1 MQLHVEPDLSIPFP
15 DDNPVLA
22 NFIEKAQ
29 AACNTAE
36 LLELD
41 MEPTEQDRSTAEKAV
56 YAVAENEEKANKK
69 LVKQDQK
76 PAVYKSVKSIL
87 DEYSLRVVDNA
98 MQIRLLVTNKLILD
112 SDSPDDRTRLR
123 ALEMLGKITDVGLF
137 TEKSEVTI
145 THRSTEDLVSSIRS
159 KLHRLMHP
167 DDVTDVKAVEVN
179 GEAID
184 VDAELGLDAKE
195 DNYLFEGS
203 CGWHDTKPGS
213 AQKHL
218 CDYEENG
225 VRMNGPN
232 SNKKLP

>member
-41 MEPTEQDRSTAEKAV
+41 MEPTEQDLSTAEKAV

-184 VDAELGLDAKE
+184 VDAELGLDEKPDDGINDA
-195 DNYLFEGS
+195 DFEI
-203 CGWHDTKPGS
+203 
-213 AQKHL
+213 
-218 CDYEENG
+218 
-225 VRMNGPN
+225 
-232 SNKKLP
+232 KKDE

>member
-41 MEPTEQDRSTAEKAV
+41 MEPTEQDLSTAEKAV

-179 GEAID
+179 GESID
-184 VDAELGLDAKE
+184 VDAELGLDEKE
-195 DNYLFEGS
+195 DDGINDADFEI
-203 CGWHDTKPGS
+203 
-213 AQKHL
+213 
-218 CDYEENG
+218 
-225 VRMNGPN
+225 
-232 SNKKLP
+232 KKDE

>member
-41 MEPTEQDRSTAEKAV
+41 MEPTEQDLSTAEKAV

-145 THRSTEDLVSSIRS
+145 NHRSTEDLVNSIRN
-159 KLHRLMHP
+159 KIHRLMHP
-167 DDVTDVKAVEVN
+167 DNVTDVKAVEVN

-184 VDAELGLDAKE
+184 VDAELGLDEKE
-195 DNYLFEGS
+195 DDGVNDADFEIKEEVQEVQN
-203 CGWHDTKPGS
+203 TPG
-213 AQKHL
+213 AAEKH
-218 CDYEENG
+218 E
-225 VRMNGPN
+225 
-232 SNKKLP
+232 

>member
-15 DDNPVLA
+15 DDNTVLD
-22 NFIEKAQ
+22 NLKEKAQ
-29 AACNTAE
+29 AACNKAE

-41 MEPTEQDRSTAEKAV
+41 MEPTEQDLSTAEKAV

-69 LVKQDQK
+69 LTKKDQK

-145 THRSTEDLVSSIRS
+145 NHRSTEDLVNSIRS
-159 KLHRLMHP
+159 KIHNLMHP
-167 DDVTDVKAVEVN
+167 DNVTDVQAVEVN
-179 GEAID
+179 GEIID
-184 VDAELGLDAKE
+184 VDAELGLDEKE
-195 DNYLFEGS
+195 DDGINDADFEI
-203 CGWHDTKPGS
+203 TEEV
-213 AQKHL
+213 QKVQNTTGAAEKH
-218 CDYEENG
+218 E
-225 VRMNGPN
+225 
-232 SNKKLP
+232 

>member
-41 MEPTEQDRSTAEKAV
+41 TEPTEQDLSTAEKAV

-179 GEAID
+179 GEAINI
-184 VDAELGLDAKE
+184 DAELGLDKPEDDGINDADFEIKE
-195 DNYLFEGS
+195 PEAE
-203 CGWHDTKPGS
+203 K
-213 AQKHL
+213 
-218 CDYEENG
+218 
-225 VRMNGPN
+225 
-232 SNKKLP
+232 

>member
-15 DDNPVLA
+15 DDNCVLA

-41 MEPTEQDRSTAEKAV
+41 TEPTEEDKLAAEKAV
-56 YAVAENEEKANKK
+56 YAVAENEEKANKQLAK
-69 LVKQDQK
+69 KTQT
-76 PAVYKSVKSIL
+76 PAVYKEVKGIL

-145 THRSTEDLVSSIRS
+145 NHRSTADLVTSIRS
-159 KLHRLMHP
+159 KLHKLMHP
-167 DDVTDVKAVEVN
+167 DDVSDVKAVEVN
-179 GEAID
+179 GAAID
-184 VDAELGLDAKE
+184 VDKELGLE
-195 DNYLFEGS
+195 DTGKPEE
-203 CGWHDTKPGS
+203 TKNTTG
-213 AQKHL
+213 QT
-218 CDYEENG
+218 ENDG
-225 VRMNGPN
+225 NDKPA
-232 SNKKLP
+232 

>member
-41 MEPTEQDRSTAEKAV
+41 MEPTEQDLSTAEKAV
-56 YAVAENEEKANKK
+56 YQVAENEEKANKK

-184 VDAELGLDAKE
+184 IDAELGLDEPEDDGVNDADFEIAEVQNVQITETEAELTPEEPKE
-195 DNYLFEGS
+195 EP
-203 CGWHDTKPGS
+203 K
-213 AQKHL
+213 
-218 CDYEENG
+218 E
-225 VRMNGPN
+225 
-232 SNKKLP
+232 

>member
-41 MEPTEQDRSTAEKAV
+41 MEPTEQDLSTAEKAV

-145 THRSTEDLVSSIRS
+145 NHRSTEDLVNSIRS
-159 KLHRLMHP
+159 KIHKLMHP
-167 DDVTDVKAVEVN
+167 DNVTDVKAVEVN

-184 VDAELGLDAKE
+184 VDAELGLDEKE
-195 DNYLFEGS
+195 DDGVNDADFEIKEEVQEVQN
-203 CGWHDTKPGS
+203 TPG
-213 AQKHL
+213 AAEK
-218 CDYEENG
+218 
-225 VRMNGPN
+225 
-232 SNKKLP
+232 

>member
-41 MEPTEQDRSTAEKAV
+41 MEPTEQDLATAENAV

-145 THRSTEDLVSSIRS
+145 NHRSTEDLVNSIRS
-159 KLHRLMHP
+159 KIHRLMHP
-167 DDVTDVKAVEVN
+167 DSVTDVKAVEVN
-179 GEAID
+179 GETID
-184 VDAELGLDAKE
+184 VDAELGLDEKKDDGINDA
-195 DNYLFEGS
+195 DFEI
-203 CGWHDTKPGS
+203 
-213 AQKHL
+213 
-218 CDYEENG
+218 
-225 VRMNGPN
+225 
-232 SNKKLP
+232 KKDE

>member
-41 MEPTEQDRSTAEKAV
+41 MEPTEQDLATAENAV

-69 LVKQDQK
+69 LAKQDQK

-145 THRSTEDLVSSIRS
+145 THRSTEDLVNSIRN
-159 KLHRLMHP
+159 KIHRLMHP
-167 DDVTDVKAVEVN
+167 DNVTDVKAVEVN

-195 DNYLFEGS
+195 DDGINDEDFEIKEEVVQEVQN
-203 CGWHDTKPGS
+203 TPG
-213 AQKHL
+213 AAEK
-218 CDYEENG
+218 
-225 VRMNGPN
+225 
-232 SNKKLP
+232 

>member
-41 MEPTEQDRSTAEKAV
+41 MEPTEQDVSTAENVV
-56 YAVAENEEKANKK
+56 YAIAENEEKANKK
-69 LVKQDQK
+69 LVKKDQNA
-76 PAVYKSVKSIL
+76 AVYKNVKSIL

-184 VDAELGLDAKE
+184 IDAELGLDATEDDGVNDADFEIKE
-195 DNYLFEGS
+195 PEAE
-203 CGWHDTKPGS
+203 K
-213 AQKHL
+213 
-218 CDYEENG
+218 
-225 VRMNGPN
+225 
-232 SNKKLP
+232 

>member
-41 MEPTEQDRSTAEKAV
+41 MEPTEQDLSTAEKAV

-145 THRSTEDLVSSIRS
+145 THRSTEDLVSSIRN
-159 KLHRLMHP
+159 KIHRLMHP
-167 DDVTDVKAVEVN
+167 DNVTDVKAVEVN
-179 GEAID
+179 GESID
-184 VDAELGLDAKE
+184 VDAELGLD
-195 DNYLFEGS
+195 EG
-203 CGWHDTKPGS
+203 
-213 AQKHL
+213 
-218 CDYEENG
+218 E
-225 VRMNGPN
+225 RRRR
-232 SNKKLP
+232 

>member
-1 MQLHVEPDLSIPFP
+1 MQLHIEPDLAIPFP

-41 MEPTEQDRSTAEKAV
+41 TEPTEEDKLAAEKAV
-56 YAVAENEEKANKK
+56 YTVAENQEKANKQLAK
-69 LVKQDQK
+69 KTQT
-76 PAVYKSVKSIL
+76 PAVYKEVKGIL

-145 THRSTEDLVSSIRS
+145 NHRSTADLVTSIRS
-159 KLHRLMHP
+159 KLHKLMHP

-179 GEAID
+179 GTSID
-184 VDAELGLDAKE
+184 VDAELGLEEEKE
-195 DNYLFEGS
+195 VQKVQN
-203 CGWHDTKPGS
+203 TPG
-213 AQKHL
+213 QT
-218 CDYEENG
+218 ENDG
-225 VRMNGPN
+225 NNQPT
-232 SNKKLP
+232 

>member
-1 MQLHVEPDLSIPFP
+1 MQLHIEPDLAIPFP

-29 AACNTAE
+29 AACNTAA

-41 MEPTEQDRSTAEKAV
+41 TEPTEEDQAVAEKAV
-56 YAVAENEEKANKK
+56 YAVAENEEKANKQLAK
-69 LVKQDQK
+69 KTQT
-76 PAVYKSVKSIL
+76 PAVYKSVKGIL

-112 SDSPDDRTRLR
+112 SESPDDRTRLR

-145 THRSTEDLVSSIRS
+145 NHRSTADLVDSIRN
-159 KLHRLMHP
+159 KLHKLMHP
-167 DDVTDVKAVEVN
+167 EDVTEVNAVEVN

-184 VDAELGLDAKE
+184 VDKELGF
-195 DNYLFEGS
+195 DNKDEQTVVNTPPEAEKNDGN
-203 CGWHDTKPGS
+203 T
-213 AQKHL
+213 
-218 CDYEENG
+218 
-225 VRMNGPN
+225 
-232 SNKKLP
+232 

>member
-41 MEPTEQDRSTAEKAV
+41 MEPTEQDLSTAEKAV

-167 DDVTDVKAVEVN
+167 DDVTEVKAVEVN

-184 VDAELGLDAKE
+184 VDAELGLDEKPDDGINDA
-195 DNYLFEGS
+195 DFEITETIEVQNVQNTTGQAEK
-203 CGWHDTKPGS
+203 D
-213 AQKHL
+213 
-218 CDYEENG
+218 E
-225 VRMNGPN
+225 
-232 SNKKLP
+232 

>member
-29 AACNTAE
+29 AACNTAA
-36 LLELD
+36 LLDLD
-41 MEPTEQDRSTAEKAV
+41 MEPTEEDKLVAEKAA
-56 YAVAENEEKANKK
+56 YAVAENEEKANKQLTK
-69 LVKQDQK
+69 KDQK
-76 PAVYKSVKSIL
+76 PAVYKNVKAIL

-98 MQIRLLVTNKLILD
+98 MQIRLLVTNKLIID
-112 SDSPDDRTRLR
+112 SESPDDRTRLR

-145 THRSTEDLVSSIRS
+145 THRSTEDLVNSIRS

-179 GEAID
+179 GESID
-184 VDAELGLDAKE
+184 VDAELGL
-195 DNYLFEGS
+195 
-203 CGWHDTKPGS
+203 
-213 AQKHL
+213 
-218 CDYEENG
+218 EENTDTVAEPVCEDVPKNTEG
-225 VRMNGPN
+225 QTE
-232 SNKKLP
+232 K

>member
-41 MEPTEQDRSTAEKAV
+41 MEPTEQDLSTAEKAV

-69 LVKQDQK
+69 LVKHDQK
-76 PAVYKSVKSIL
+76 PDVYKRVKSIL

-179 GEAID
+179 GESID

-195 DNYLFEGS
+195 DDGINDADFEIAEVVEVQNVQNTTGAAEL
-203 CGWHDTKPGS
+203 TPEAPK
-213 AQKHL
+213 
-218 CDYEENG
+218 E
-225 VRMNGPN
+225 
-232 SNKKLP
+232 

>member
-1 MQLHVEPDLSIPFP
+1 MQLHIEPDLSIPFP

-29 AACNTAE
+29 AACNTAQ

-41 MEPTEQDRSTAEKAV
+41 MNPTEQDILTAEKAV
-56 YAVAENEEKANKK
+56 YAVAENEGSANKK
-69 LVKQDQK
+69 LVKRTHT

-167 DDVTDVKAVEVN
+167 DDVTGVKAVEVN

-184 VDAELGLDAKE
+184 VDAELGLEKEE
-195 DNYLFEGS
+195 DNINPADFEI
-203 CGWHDTKPGS
+203 
-213 AQKHL
+213 
-218 CDYEENG
+218 ENT
-225 VRMNGPN
+225 VRPAELTPEA
-232 SNKKLP
+232 NKEWWLR

>member
-41 MEPTEQDRSTAEKAV
+41 MEPTEQDLSTAEKAV

-69 LVKQDQK
+69 LAKQDQK

-145 THRSTEDLVSSIRS
+145 NHRSTEDLVNSIRS
-159 KLHRLMHP
+159 KIHKLMHP
-167 DDVTDVKAVEVN
+167 DNVTDVRAVEVN

-184 VDAELGLDAKE
+184 VDAELGLDEKE
-195 DNYLFEGS
+195 DDGINDADFEIQN
-203 CGWHDTKPGS
+203 TPGT
-213 AQKHL
+213 AEKH
-218 CDYEENG
+218 E
-225 VRMNGPN
+225 
-232 SNKKLP
+232 

>member
-41 MEPTEQDRSTAEKAV
+41 MEPTEQDLSTAEKAV

-145 THRSTEDLVSSIRS
+145 THRSTEDLVSSIRN
-159 KLHRLMHP
+159 KIHRLMHP
-167 DDVTDVKAVEVN
+167 DNVTDVKAVEVN
-179 GEAID
+179 GESID
-184 VDAELGLDAKE
+184 VDAELGLDEKE
-195 DNYLFEGS
+195 DDGINDADFEI
-203 CGWHDTKPGS
+203 
-213 AQKHL
+213 AEVQKVQNTTGQT
-218 CDYEENG
+218 E
-225 VRMNGPN
+225 
-232 SNKKLP
+232 K

>member
-41 MEPTEQDRSTAEKAV
+41 MEPTEQDLSTAEKAV
-56 YAVAENEEKANKK
+56 YAVAENEEKANKQLAK
-69 LVKQDQK
+69 KTQT

-145 THRSTEDLVSSIRS
+145 NHRSTEDLVNSIRS
-159 KLHRLMHP
+159 KIHKLMHP
-167 DDVTDVKAVEVN
+167 DNVTDVKAVEVN

-184 VDAELGLDAKE
+184 VDAELGLDEKE
-195 DNYLFEGS
+195 DDGVNDADFEIQNTTGTAEK
-203 CGWHDTKPGS
+203 D
-213 AQKHL
+213 
-218 CDYEENG
+218 E
-225 VRMNGPN
+225 
-232 SNKKLP
+232 

>member
-1 MQLHVEPDLSIPFP
+1 MQLHIEPDLAIPFP

-41 MEPTEQDRSTAEKAV
+41 MEPTEEDKVAAEKAV
-56 YAVAENEEKANKK
+56 YAVAENEEKANKQ
-69 LVKQDQK
+69 LVKKTQT
-76 PAVYKSVKSIL
+76 PAVYKEVKGIL

-98 MQIRLLVTNKLILD
+98 MQIRLLVTNKLIID
-112 SDSPDDRTRLR
+112 SNSPDDRTRLR

-145 THRSTEDLVSSIRS
+145 THRSTADLVDSIRN

-167 DDVTDVKAVEVN
+167 EDVTEVKAVEVN

-184 VDAELGLDAKE
+184 VDAELGLEDTDSEEKTKNTTGDAQDVCEGKE
-195 DNYLFEGS
+195 E
-203 CGWHDTKPGS
+203 K
-213 AQKHL
+213 
-218 CDYEENG
+218 
-225 VRMNGPN
+225 
-232 SNKKLP
+232 

>member
-1 MQLHVEPDLSIPFP
+1 MQLHIEPDLAIPFP

-29 AACNTAE
+29 AACNTAA

-41 MEPTEQDRSTAEKAV
+41 TTPSEEDRLEAEQAV
-56 YAVAENEEKANKK
+56 YKVAENEDKANKQLAK
-69 LVKQDQK
+69 KDQK
-76 PAVYKSVKSIL
+76 PAVYKSVKGIL

-112 SDSPDDRTRLR
+112 SESPDDRTRLR

-145 THRSTEDLVSSIRS
+145 NHRSTADLVDSIRN
-159 KLHRLMHP
+159 KIHRLMHP

-184 VDAELGLDAKE
+184 VDKELGLDENTKGETEPVCE
-195 DNYLFEGS
+195 D
-203 CGWHDTKPGS
+203 KP
-213 AQKHL
+213 
-218 CDYEENG
+218 ENTTG
-225 VRMNGPN
+225 QTE
-232 SNKKLP
+232 K

>member
-1 MQLHVEPDLSIPFP
+1 MQLHIEPDLAIPFP

-29 AACNTAE
+29 AACNTAA

-41 MEPTEQDRSTAEKAV
+41 TTPSEEDRLEAEQAV
-56 YAVAENEEKANKK
+56 YKVAENEDKANKQLAK
-69 LVKQDQK
+69 KDQK
-76 PAVYKSVKSIL
+76 PAVYKSVKGIL

-112 SDSPDDRTRLR
+112 SESPDDRTRLR

-145 THRSTEDLVSSIRS
+145 NHRSTADLVDSIRN
-159 KLHRLMHP
+159 KIHRLMHP

-184 VDAELGLDAKE
+184 VDKELGLDENTKGETEPVCE
-195 DNYLFEGS
+195 D
-203 CGWHDTKPGS
+203 KP
-213 AQKHL
+213 
-218 CDYEENG
+218 ENTTG
-225 VRMNGPN
+225 QTEKWVKSSTP
-232 SNKKLP
+232 LPTWQIQS

>member
-41 MEPTEQDRSTAEKAV
+41 MEPTEQDLSTAEKAV

-179 GEAID
+179 GESID

-195 DNYLFEGS
+195 DDGINDADFEI
-203 CGWHDTKPGS
+203 K
-213 AQKHL
+213 
-218 CDYEENG
+218 EE
-225 VRMNGPN
+225 P
-232 SNKKLP
+232 KE

>member
-41 MEPTEQDRSTAEKAV
+41 MEPTEQDLSTAEKAV
-56 YAVAENEEKANKK
+56 YAIAENEEKANKQLTK
-69 LVKQDQK
+69 KDQK
-76 PAVYKSVKSIL
+76 PAVYKNVKSIL

-184 VDAELGLDAKE
+184 VDAELGLDEKE
-195 DNYLFEGS
+195 DDGVNDADFEI
-203 CGWHDTKPGS
+203 
-213 AQKHL
+213 
-218 CDYEENG
+218 
-225 VRMNGPN
+225 
-232 SNKKLP
+232 KKDE